1 MVGWLN
7 MNGTNKL
14 LPFVGMIIA
23 VLAQSGSMVVIKVAM
38 KDGMNKYVM
47 VVYSM
52 ALSTIL
58 LLPLAF
64 FINRFLLLL
73 LLLLLYF
80 LFFNFL

>member
-64 FINRFLLLL
+64 FINRFFLLLL
-73 LLLLLYF
+73 LLHI